1 MTFSFANERPCREG
15 GKSSPQTALQR
26 FGPRE
31 QRWSGYDPQGLAR
44 WPAAANSRRRH
55 MLLLQHCG
63 AVLFARLIV
72 IIHRFPAPHIFARFT
87 RSGHGS
93 RCTKYT
99 AMFLHQAVT
108 QNSRRK
114 NRASPCVGPK
124 GRECKIQTQ
133 NRAKETQSSAFT
145 QGTIFV
151 TISTNLLHCR
161 HKYVII
167 NNFTRDFG
175 KKGGTSQAAGIPA
188 LETNIIE

>member
-55 MLLLQHCG
+55 VLLLQRCG
-63 AVLFARLIV
+63 AVLFACFIV
-72 IIHRFPAPHIFARFT
+72 IIHRLSAPHIFARFT
-87 RSGHGS
+87 
-93 RCTKYT
+93 
-99 AMFLHQAVT
+99 
-108 QNSRRK
+108 
-114 NRASPCVGPK
+114 
-124 GRECKIQTQ
+124 IQTQ

-167 NNFTRDFG
+167 KNFALDFG
-175 KKGGTSQAAGIPA
+175 KKGGTRPSCRNTGSGDKYH
-188 LETNIIE
+188 